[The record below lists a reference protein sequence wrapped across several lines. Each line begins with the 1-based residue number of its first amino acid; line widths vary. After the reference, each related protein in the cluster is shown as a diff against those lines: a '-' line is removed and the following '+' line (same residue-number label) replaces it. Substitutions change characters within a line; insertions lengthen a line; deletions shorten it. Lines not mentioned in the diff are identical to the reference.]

1 MASVLVGGVGSHH
14 QLQKAWS
21 GVNDMNKC
29 KKVTEEEEETKVK
42 GGDKMDVAKLLQQ
55 HVDLMDDMF
64 KEVWFTFSPTS
75 CLHLS
80 TIVSTFWYIVFFTL
94 TFMCVVIIPKNNKS
108 PTFFNLLEGE
118 Y

>member
-1 MASVLVGGVGSHH
+1 MASVLVGDVGSHH

-64 KEVWFTFSPTS
+64 KEV
-75 CLHLS
+75 
-80 TIVSTFWYIVFFTL
+80 
-94 TFMCVVIIPKNNKS
+94 
-108 PTFFNLLEGE
+108 
-118 Y
+118 

>member
-1 MASVLVGGVGSHH
+1 LCANEGGNLKKVHGGSRKYERLARMASVLVGDVGSHH

-64 KEVWFTFSPTS
+64 KEV
-75 CLHLS
+75 
-80 TIVSTFWYIVFFTL
+80 
-94 TFMCVVIIPKNNKS
+94 
-108 PTFFNLLEGE
+108 
-118 Y
+118 

>member
-1 MASVLVGGVGSHH
+1 
-14 QLQKAWS
+14 
-21 GVNDMNKC
+21 
-29 KKVTEEEEETKVK
+29 
-42 GGDKMDVAKLLQQ
+42 MDVAKLLQQ

-80 TIVSTFWYIVFFTL
+80 TIFSKFWYIVFFTL